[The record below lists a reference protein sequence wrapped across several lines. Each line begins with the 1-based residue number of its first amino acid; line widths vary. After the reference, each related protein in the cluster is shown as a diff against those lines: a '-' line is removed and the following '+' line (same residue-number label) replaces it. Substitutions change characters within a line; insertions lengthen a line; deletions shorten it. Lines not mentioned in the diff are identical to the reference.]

1 MIEDENLTTQEEVI
15 EQPVDDIKE
24 VIAEQ
29 LEQAEQVGRDDKGRF
44 APKPAVT
51 EPTTDSEPP
60 AEEYKAKLNGYD
72 NQAREVLT
80 KLPADVQKIIDDRE
94 EKFHKG
100 IEGYKNAARFAE
112 NVGKML
118 APDVQYMQRYNIT
131 PDQFLTR
138 LVTAER
144 QLRSDDPRVKLNA
157 AHAILQDYGV
167 DLNALAQTRYDP
179 RLQQLQNENM
189 QYRSYLE
196 QAQASRQSAE
206 VDQAREMISEFGQSK
221 EFFDQ
226 LKPVMADLLD
236 KGLATTLDEAYSK
249 AIRLDD
255 TVFQQYQAKQL
266 EELKKQDALKANHA
280 AQAAK
285 AAAVSVRG
293 GSPSGMSHAQN
304 PANTQEAVRFAM
316 EQLGL

>member
-1 MIEDENLTTQEEVI
+1 MTIEDESLTTQEEVI
-15 EQPVDDIKE
+15 QQEQPVDIKE
-24 VIAEQ
+24 TIAKQ
-29 LEQAEQVGRDDKGRF
+29 LEEADK
-44 APKPAVT
+44 
-51 EPTTDSEPP
+51 EPEKVEEPETKEEPP

-72 NQAREVLT
+72 NQAREVLS
-80 KLPADVQKIIDDRE
+80 KLPADVQKIIDARE

-100 IEGYKNAARFAE
+100 IEGYKQAANFAQ
-112 NVGKML
+112 NVGKIL
-118 APDVQYMQRYNIT
+118 APDVQYLQQYNIT

-144 QLRSDDPRVKLNA
+144 QLRSNDPRVKLNA
-157 AHAILQDYGV
+157 AHAIMQDYGV
-167 DLNALAQTRYDP
+167 DLGMLTQTQYDP
-179 RLQQLQNENM
+179 KLQQLQNENM
-189 QYRSYLE
+189 HYRSYLE

-206 VDQAREMISEFGQSK
+206 VDQAREMISEFGQSR

-236 KGLATTLDEAYSK
+236 KGLATTLDEAYAK
-249 AIRLDD
+249 AIRLDE

-266 EELKKQDALKANHA
+266 EELKKQDSLKANQA

-293 GSPSGMSHAQN
+293 GSPSGISHAQT